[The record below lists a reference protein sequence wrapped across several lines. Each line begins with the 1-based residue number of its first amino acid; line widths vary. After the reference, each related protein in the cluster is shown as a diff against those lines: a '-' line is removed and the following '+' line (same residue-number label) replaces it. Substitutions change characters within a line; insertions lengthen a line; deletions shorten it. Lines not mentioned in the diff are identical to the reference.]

1 MDDQIKQISDWL
13 MRPDSLDE
21 REGRDLIK
29 EYLKTEP
36 NYFDLKK
43 LIFWLPLCAVK
54 WLLIGISYSRKTG
67 ELNELTM
74 NKKID
79 LYKQTA
85 ILAVKYVKILET
97 NLNEL
102 TNARQVSEIEMIK
115 ETEHDK
121 IQK

>member
-1 MDDQIKQISDWL
+1 M
-13 MRPDSLDE
+13 
-21 REGRDLIK
+21 
-29 EYLKTEP
+29 EYH
-36 NYFDLKK
+36 
-43 LIFWLPLCAVK
+43 
-54 WLLIGISYSRKTG
+54 SRKTG
-67 ELNELTM
+67 EFNELTM

-79 LYKQTA
+79 SYKQTA
-85 ILAVKYVKILET
+85 TLAVKYVKILET

>member
-1 MDDQIKQISDWL
+1 M
-13 MRPDSLDE
+13 
-21 REGRDLIK
+21 
-29 EYLKTEP
+29 
-36 NYFDLKK
+36 KK

-74 NKKID
+74 NKID
-79 LYKQTA
+79 SYKQTV